1 MYYVNG
7 SKLSLLT
14 CRATNGVIW
23 QFRHQLLI
31 KSFISIAS
39 LGQFFVRI
47 PHRIVLHGDELKSKP
62 MTDKVLVGPWL
73 NNLKK
78 LTEMITHLNTML

>member
-1 MYYVNG
+1 MCYVNG
-7 SKLSLLT
+7 NKLSLLT
-14 CRATNGVIW
+14 CRATSGVIW

-31 KSFISIAS
+31 KNFISIAS
-39 LGQFFVRI
+39 LGQIFVRT
-47 PHRIVLHGDELKSKP
+47 PPRIVLHGDELKSRP

-78 LTEMITHLNTML
+78 LTKMITHLNTML